1 MTEKYFLPVLFT
13 EEERRRYADW
23 GIKKE
28 KVLIPF
34 AIITILID
42 LFVILGT
49 VVFLFMVRERESYF
63 SVYLSAWG
71 GIITEVA
78 YGTAIVLTI
87 LVIKPLDLILDKI
100 LKKPKDPKMLCL
112 IPTVQGVL
120 YMVSQGKH
128 LLFEGTLDWDAWE
141 SSVSVETNEIWIK
154 GMALRIG
161 ANTIESI
168 YPKDKQHLWMDRPE
182 EKIRNSLDVGT
193 ILKNFEGYRASLEEQ
208 KKEEEWIRQCNVK

>member
-1 MTEKYFLPVLFT
+1 M
-13 EEERRRYADW
+13 
-23 GIKKE
+23 
-28 KVLIPF
+28 
-34 AIITILID
+34 
-42 LFVILGT
+42 
-49 VVFLFMVRERESYF
+49 
-63 SVYLSAWG
+63 YLSAWG

-112 IPTVQGVL
+112 IPTVQGVI

-208 KKEEEWIRQCNVK
+208 KKEEEWIRQCNVKCIL